1 MNQLVTTPNRSSAR
15 AHQSDGQEP
24 VFRTLRRS
32 MEDGMTANLREAHGR
47 GGPVDELI
55 DPAMPSSLKAK
66 RRWRQQVDNA
76 GAEWARLTEGDLHK
90 LEDHEQTLSELIQ
103 LRYGLS
109 EPVADLQVLAFIE
122 DHLSSSL

>member
-1 MNQLVTTPNRSSAR
+1 MNQLFTTSTKRRDSAL
-15 AHQSDGQEP
+15 QSDGQEP

-32 MEDGMTANLREAHGR
+32 REDGMAASLREAQGR

-55 DPAMPSSLKAK
+55 DPTMPSSLKAK
-66 RRWRQQVDNA
+66 SRWRTQVDDA
-76 GAEWARLTEGDLHK
+76 GAEWSRLTESDLHQ
-90 LEDHEQTLSELIQ
+90 LETHGQTLSELIQ